1 MTNNVSIQKKKV
13 WKGKEKNDRKNN
25 LSVASN
31 KQKSANMNGAEDV
44 TQQKCE
50 VACSTGTCSC
60 DELTRKQGRGAHL
73 AYKQET

>member
-44 TQQKCE
+44 T
-50 VACSTGTCSC
+50 
-60 DELTRKQGRGAHL
+60 
-73 AYKQET
+73 